1 MGRKQRKSTLFAKDH
16 KCPVS
21 AAVKRP
27 TVCSAGGREGEPDLS
42 DVSGGRVERTRGGVP
57 EQLGTS
63 GREASLSHPQR
74 DEGARP
80 HGAGRKC
87 LCQLHP
93 QAADLA
99 SIRQQAWT
107 SFGTS

>member
-1 MGRKQRKSTLFAKDH
+1 M
-16 KCPVS
+16 
-21 AAVKRP
+21 
-27 TVCSAGGREGEPDLS
+27 
-42 DVSGGRVERTRGGVP
+42 ERTRGGVP

-63 GREASLSHPQR
+63 SRETSLSHHQR

-80 HGAGRKC
+80 HGAGRRC
-87 LCQLHP
+87 LWQLHP

-107 SFGTS
+107 SSGTS